1 MRVEH
6 LRKTKQIKDRVV
18 AQVEKYLADNN
29 SFHVERKTLPF
40 MPDLKTLRRS
50 IGEVESLQEASK
62 ILGIETVISNKP
74 FDEKRKLSIEEIM
87 KLLGYKSYSDIYY
100 RFKDLEKVKQYRDND
115 GFVDSYRQDLKLR
128 NFVFNAGKTLDIEPV
143 AVIELICDER
153 LREFFIRDDYMGYLQ
168 TNLQKYIKEYAS
180 LNNLYV
186 NDEKLYFK
194 YRNFRNYLRMEYDDT
209 LTDNEILEILQIESV
224 FNNFSSSPKKKINA
238 NERCRQIVD
247 KIFADSD
254 TPKPKISKQSFSKE
268 DYFFIIKMA
277 QRQGMTIEGY
287 FSTFGIDYVGG
298 RKTSQ
303 LSRYKL
309 NSTNASFD
317 KVRERRDEI
326 LAQSGITDEKV
337 FSHEEI
343 FEARLNASLQAYSE
357 YQRAIENGEID
368 MFDFLE
374 KKEK

>member
-18 AQVEKYLADNN
+18 AQVEKYLADNK

-50 IGEVESLQEASK
+50 IGEVESLQEASE
-62 ILGIETVISNKP
+62 ILGVEKTISNKP
-74 FDEKRKLSIEEIM
+74 FDEKRQLTIEEIM

-100 RFKDLEKVKQYRDND
+100 RFKDLEKVKLYRDED

-128 NFVFNAGKTLDIEPV
+128 NFVFNAGKTLDMEPV
-143 AVIELICDER
+143 AVVELICDER
-153 LREFFIRDDYMGYLQ
+153 LREFFIRDNYMEYLQ
-168 TNLQKYIKEYAS
+168 TSLQKYIKKHAS
-180 LNNLYV
+180 LNDLYV

-194 YRNFRNYLRMEYDDT
+194 YRNFRNYLRMEYDAT
-209 LTDNEILEILQIESV
+209 LTDNEILEILQIKDV
-224 FNNFSSSPKKKINA
+224 FNNFSSVQNKKINTK
-238 NERCRQIVD
+238 ERCRKIVD

-254 TPKPKISKQSFSKE
+254 TPKPTISKQSFSKN

-287 FSTFGIDYVGG
+287 FGTFGIDYVGG
-298 RKTSQ
+298 RKTAQ

-309 NSTNASFD
+309 NSANASFD
-317 KVRERRDEI
+317 KARERRDEI
-326 LAQSGITDEKV
+326 LTQSGIMDEKV